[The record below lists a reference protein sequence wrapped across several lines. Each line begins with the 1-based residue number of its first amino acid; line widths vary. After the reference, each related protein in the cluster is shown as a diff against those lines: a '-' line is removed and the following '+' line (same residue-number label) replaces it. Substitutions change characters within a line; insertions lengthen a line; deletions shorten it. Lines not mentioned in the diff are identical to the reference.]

1 MDGGAHQAFFAKF
14 LPPDVQERT
23 RNAGGDGG
31 LFPFAYR
38 RAQKD
43 LGDDLLSSM
52 IMASEGGD
60 KFTDDEL
67 IIQAIG
73 VIVAG
78 YETTIGLLGN
88 GTRAFVEHPDQLVKL
103 RDNPELVSNATD
115 ECLRYDTPILF
126 NWRVL
131 EQPYELGGV
140 TLPAEAVIWQ
150 LLGAANRDPARFPP
164 INLTLSAKM
173 WRISHLAVARTSAS
187 AINLQRWRRGC
198 VQ

>member
-1 MDGGAHQAFFAKF
+1 MICQIMGVPMQDRQIFNEWTAARTNAFFAKF

-23 RNAGGDGG
+23 RNAGAAMEDY
-31 LFPFAYR
+31 F
-38 RAQKD
+38 RALIAERKKD

-88 GTRAFVEHPDQLVKL
+88 GTRAFVEHPDQLAKL

-131 EQPYELGGV
+131 ERP
-140 TLPAEAVIWQ
+140 
-150 LLGAANRDPARFPP
+150 
-164 INLTLSAKM
+164 
-173 WRISHLAVARTSAS
+173 TS
-187 AINLQRWRRGC
+187 WE
-198 VQ
+198 V

>member
-1 MDGGAHQAFFAKF
+1 M
-14 LPPDVQERT
+14 
-23 RNAGGDGG
+23 
-31 LFPFAYR
+31 
-38 RAQKD
+38 
-43 LGDDLLSSM
+43 LSSM

-88 GTRAFVEHPDQLVKL
+88 GTRAFVEHPDQLAKL

-131 EQPYELGGV
+131 ERPYELAGV

-150 LLGAANRDPARFPP
+150 LLAAANRDPARFADPDQFD
-164 INLTLSAKM
+164 IE
-173 WRISHLAVARTSAS
+173 REDLAHQSFGEALISAS
-187 AINLQRWRRGC
+187 AINWQKWKRVMCSMKWRSAQKGSLLMPEILSGRIRSSA
-198 VQ
+198 